1 MAQPAAPSHPLA
13 AHGAGHAA
21 EASLANDIFY
31 ALSMYFADTLKRRL
45 LSYREDGWAWLFLVA
60 MFALNIK
67 LVAAYGRNTTATA
80 TGEQKQ
86 WFFREIVKEGIRLV
100 NRTMA
105 FLVLQVTIHM
115 VVERGPGTGTSG
127 LWQESIILPFV
138 LLLLGMVVVTLAKHT
153 ESRTKTRKRNE

>member
-1 MAQPAAPSHPLA
+1 MTQPPHHLIHA
-13 AHGAGHAA
+13 AGHAA

-67 LVAAYGRNTTATA
+67 LVTAYGGNGGNSSNSEHHR
-80 TGEQKQ
+80 

-127 LWQESIILPFV
+127 LWQESIVLPFV

-153 ESRTKTRKRNE
+153 ESRTRSPKRDD